1 MSHHHPVGYESDF
14 VAPRSR
20 ATTFFRLLLAIP
32 HFIVL
37 MIYSIGLFL
46 TVIAAWF
53 AIVITGRYPEGLYRF
68 NAGVVQYLTRVN
80 AYVWLAADPFP
91 SFALGDEPGY
101 PVRLPVAPPQA
112 SYSRLK
118 TGLRA
123 IIGIPVMLINYALNL
138 VLQVSGL
145 ISWFWIVITG
155 RQNSGLQSAL
165 DLGLAYYGRSTA
177 YFCLL
182 SEDWPPFSP
191 AGTET
196 LGPGAPGGTGGTLE
210 PAAAATPAAPAQFS
224 PPAPGGPLAGPP
236 TA

>member
-1 MSHHHPVGYESDF
+1 MSPYPVGYESQF

-37 MIYSIGLFL
+37 MVYSIGLFF

-53 AIVITGRYPEGLYRF
+53 AIVFTGRYPEGLYRF

-80 AYVWLAADPFP
+80 AYFSLAADPFP
-91 SFALGDEPGY
+91 SFALGDEQAY

-155 RQNSGLQSAL
+155 KQNQGLQSAL

-182 SEDWPPFSP
+182 AEDWPPFSP
-191 AGTET
+191 TGTET
-196 LGPGAPGGTGGTLE
+196 LGPGPGAPGGTLE
-210 PAAAATPAAPAQFS
+210 SAPAATPAASTQFS
-224 PPAPGGPLAGPP
+224 PPAPGGPPPGP
-236 TA
+236 